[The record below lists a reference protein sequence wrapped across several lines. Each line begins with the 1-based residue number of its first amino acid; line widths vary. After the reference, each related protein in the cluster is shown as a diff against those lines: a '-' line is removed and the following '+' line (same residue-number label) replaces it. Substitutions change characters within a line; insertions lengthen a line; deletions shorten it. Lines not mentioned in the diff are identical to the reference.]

1 MANIQNNYNCA
12 LELTMDL
19 IGGKWKLIILW
30 HLLDGSKRFNQLDKL
45 IPAITQ
51 KMLTTQLREL
61 EEKGLVNRKV
71 YPQVP
76 PKVEYSLS
84 ERGRSLEKI
93 LNDLCSWSKDYAN
106 ENNIAIFIRIFYP
119 CNKTPYLSL

>member
-1 MANIQNNYNCA
+1 MASVQTTYKCA

-30 HLLDGSKRFNQLDKL
+30 HLLDGSKRFNELDKL

-71 YPQVP
+71 YPEVP
-76 PKVEYSLS
+76 PKVEYSLTDF
-84 ERGRSLEKI
+84 GRSLEKI
-93 LNDLCSWSKDYAN
+93 LNDLCEWSHEYAN
-106 ENNIAIFIRIFYP
+106 NNNIII
-119 CNKTPYLSL
+119 S

>member
-1 MANIQNNYNCA
+1 MADIQNNYNCA

-93 LNDLCSWSKDYAN
+93 LNALCSCSKDYAN
-106 ENNIAIFIRIFYP
+106 ENNISVS
-119 CNKTPYLSL
+119 CNK

>member
-1 MANIQNNYNCA
+1 MATVQNNYNCA

-30 HLLDGSKRFNQLDKL
+30 HLLDGSKRFNELDKL

-61 EEKGLVNRKV
+61 EGKGLVNRKI
-71 YPQVP
+71 YPEVP
-76 PKVEYSLS
+76 PKVEYSLT

-93 LNDLCSWSKDYAN
+93 LNDLCNWSHDYADDHD
-106 ENNIAIFIRIFYP
+106 IIISCP
-119 CNKTPYLSL
+119 K

>member
-45 IPAITQ
+45 IPAITK

-84 ERGRSLEKI
+84 ERGHSLEKI

-106 ENNIAIFIRIFYP
+106 ENNIAIS
-119 CNKTPYLSL
+119 CNK